1 MGVHQG
7 LVLILLLFLAL
18 MEALTCEVRTRL
30 SVKLW
35 YADDLVVIAESNGGV
50 EGEDIEME

>member
-18 MEALTCEVRTRL
+18 MEALTCGAREGLPWETL
-30 SVKLW
+30 
-35 YADDLVVIAESNGGV
+35 YADDLALVAENMGDLGGRY
-50 EGEDIEME
+50 